1 MSPGHPTLYPLRSI
15 QFFAELV
22 HAPIQHAPSDLQRAH
37 GKLFE
42 NDSARYANFQLVQGG
57 AQLSNPVQP
66 PGTPQAQGAVS
77 GAWILPDR
85 LRVQEQLTGVSRDD
99 FEKRIDAFARILMP
113 ELKIPA
119 FLASQFVVQSLV
131 SPRVATNAIE
141 LVGRSMLSMQG
152 DDLSLFER
160 PPLLLGVRMT
170 FPTAPIDEGQFHSRI
185 ESMQRDPKT
194 IFFEN
199 VGVFRSKIEE
209 NSLSRVVSQFVQ
221 TYDWVQEQLVGWLGR
236 VEGRPAP

>member
-1 MSPGHPTLYPLRSI
+1 VYPLRSI

-22 HAPIQHAPSDLQRAH
+22 HAPIQHPIGDLQHAH

-42 NDSARYANFQLVQGG
+42 NEAARYVNFQLVQGG

-66 PGTPQAQGAVS
+66 PGSTQQQGAVS

-85 LRVQEQLTGVSRDD
+85 VRVQEQLTGVSRDD
-99 FEKRIDAFARILMP
+99 FERRLDAVARILLA

-119 FLASQFVVQSLV
+119 FLATQFVVQSLV
-131 SPRVATNAIE
+131 SPRVANNAIE
-141 LVGRSMLSMQG
+141 LVGRSMLSMTG
-152 DDLSLFER
+152 DDFSLFER
-160 PPLLLGVRMT
+160 PPLLLGVRMS
-170 FPTAPIDEGQFHSRI
+170 FPTSPIDEGQFHSRI

-194 IFFEN
+194 IFLEN
-199 VGVFRSKIEE
+199 VGVFRSKIEA
-209 NSLSRVVSQFVQ
+209 NSLSRVVAQFVQ
-221 TYDWVQEQLVGWLGR
+221 TYDWVQEQLVGYLGR